1 MTRSR
6 KIGAGDV
13 GGGSDNR
20 VGIRLDSLINAAARA
35 LAAGDPFGALN
46 RVALRDDPP
55 ALALR
60 GIAMAQLGDFAKAR
74 ALLRNAARSFGA
86 REAVARARCVV
97 AEAEVALAARD
108 LAWPTRS
115 LEAARA
121 TLERHA
127 DRLNAAHARLLEIRH
142 LAWAG
147 RLDDAERML
156 GQLDPAPLPPAL
168 RAAEAML
175 VAGIAARRVQAKAA
189 RAALA
194 RARDFARRSGI
205 GPLMAEVAA
214 AAESLDAPAASRV
227 TRQGPRML
235 RLDEVE
241 KLLASRALVV
251 DACRYVVRHDRK
263 VVALARRPVL
273 FALARE
279 LATAWPAD
287 VPRVEIIERVFR
299 TRRPD
304 ETHRAR
310 LRVEMGRLR
319 SLLADIA
326 LVQATAQGFALA
338 PRHAPEVVVIAP
350 PVAGENAAVLA
361 LLADGEAWSS
371 SALALAL
378 NASQRTVQRALE
390 ALAES
395 GKVQSI
401 GEGRA
406 RRWMAP
412 PLRGFATTLLLPVAV
427 GGR

>member
-1 MTRSR
+1 M
-6 KIGAGDV
+6 
-13 GGGSDNR
+13 
-20 VGIRLDSLINAAARA
+20 DSLINAAARA

-74 ALLRNAARSFGA
+74 MLLRNAARSFGA

-121 TLERHA
+121 TLERRG

-156 GQLDPAPLPPAL
+156 LDLDPAPLPPAL
-168 RAAEAML
+168 RAAEEML
-175 VAGIAARRVQAKAA
+175 VAGIAARRAQAKAA
-189 RAALA
+189 RAALT
-194 RARDFARRSGI
+194 RARGFAQRSGI
-205 GPLMAEVAA
+205 APLIAEVEAA
-214 AAESLDAPAASRV
+214 GRTLDAPAASR
-227 TRQGPRML
+227 TTKDGARLL
-235 RLDEVE
+235 RLEEVE
-241 KLLASRALVV
+241 KLLASKALVV
-251 DACRYVVRHDRK
+251 DACRYVVRHDDK
-263 VVALARRPVL
+263 VVALSTRPVL

-279 LATAWPAD
+279 LAAAWPAD
-287 VPRVEIIERVFR
+287 VPRVEIIARVFR

-319 SLLADIA
+319 SLLADLA

-338 PRHAPEVVVIAP
+338 PRRAREVVLISP
-350 PVAGENAAVLA
+350 PMEGENAAVLA
-361 LLADGEAWSS
+361 LLADGESWSS

-390 ALAES
+390 SLAES

-406 RRWMAP
+406 RRWVAP
-412 PLRGFATTLLLPVAV
+412 PLAGFATTLLLPVAI
-427 GGR
+427 GGG